1 MEGVEEA
8 EIWLRELPALVAALE
23 REWEIETGNPY
34 DDASSSWV
42 APTTRSDGT
51 PAVPKDLLAARE
63 GRAEIDALELW
74 AGEGAVLSYATD
86 RAPWAVLMERCEPGT
101 SLLRAELDVD

>member
-42 APTTRSDGT
+42 APATRSDGT
-51 PAVPKDLLAARE
+51 PAVLKISWPHERGEPKLMLSNS
-63 GRAEIDALELW
+63 GRAR
-74 AGEGAVLSYATD
+74 GPCSNRPPTGRVG
-86 RAPWAVLMERCEPGT
+86 RC
-101 SLLRAELDVD
+101 

>member
-1 MEGVEEA
+1 MGGA
-8 EIWLRELPALVAALE
+8 SDSQR
-23 REWEIETGNPY
+23 R
-34 DDASSSWV
+34 DARCS
-42 APTTRSDGT
+42 
-51 PAVPKDLLAARE
+51 KDLLAARE

-101 SLLRAELDVD
+101 SLLRAELDVDSALDSAASLARHLTT